1 MSAIQA
7 TTAVHAHIAE
17 DVFPGHPDRIA
28 DAIAERI
35 VDEAVAFDPDALV
48 GVEVA
53 VHRESVFVTG
63 CVAASRPQ
71 GNTRVLRPLFSLDE
85 IVRDE
90 VSAAGYTGRWALEPR
105 VSHDLDRRDFADGE
119 RGIRRFSDDQN
130 VVVGYAE
137 GSEATN
143 WLPPAPYAARKL
155 RERLVALR
163 LEHPDRLGPDGKVLV
178 RIDEEEG
185 AFRWG
190 RVNVSLH
197 HAPGAGD
204 HESLYGLVWPV
215 LEQVSEELDAALPGI
230 AAAVPDDVLYLNGA
244 GDFSCGGTFGDN
256 GLSGKKLVVDGY
268 GPGVPIG
275 GGALCGKDPHKVDRI
290 GALAARQLA
299 VRLVRGAHARSARVT
314 LGWLPGAETP
324 DTLHALVDGEPWA
337 EPRIR
342 AAIAVPDLSIEGT
355 FQRLELAGVRWVNV
369 MRRGYFGNHWVWES

>member
-1 MSAIQA
+1 M
-7 TTAVHAHIAE
+7 
-17 DVFPGHPDRIA
+17 
-28 DAIAERI
+28 
-35 VDEAVAFDPDALV
+35 
-48 GVEVA
+48 
-53 VHRESVFVTG
+53 
-63 CVAASRPQ
+63 
-71 GNTRVLRPLFSLDE
+71 
-85 IVRDE
+85 
-90 VSAAGYTGRWALEPR
+90 
-105 VSHDLDRRDFADGE
+105 
-119 RGIRRFSDDQN
+119 
-130 VVVGYAE
+130 
-137 GSEATN
+137 
-143 WLPPAPYAARKL
+143 
-155 RERLVALR
+155 
-163 LEHPDRLGPDGKVLV
+163 
-178 RIDEEEG
+178 RIDEEDG

-204 HESLYGLVWPV
+204 HESLYRLVWPV
-215 LEQVSEELDAALPGI
+215 LEQLSEELDAALPGI
-230 AAAVPDDVLYLNGA
+230 AAGVPDDVLYLNGA

-299 VRLVRGAHARSARVT
+299 VRLVRDAHARSARVT

-369 MRRGYFGNHWVWES
+369 MRRGYFGNHWAWER